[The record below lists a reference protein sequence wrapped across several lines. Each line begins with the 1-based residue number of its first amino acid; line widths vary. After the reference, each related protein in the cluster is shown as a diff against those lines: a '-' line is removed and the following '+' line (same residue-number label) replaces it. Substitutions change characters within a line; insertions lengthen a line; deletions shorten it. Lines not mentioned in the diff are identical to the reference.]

1 MFWITDT
8 VLLALYLQVLRRSYH
23 RLCRTPLTK
32 CLTSGAE
39 GVPPTRPNLMARSLE
54 NLTKRKPTGGR
65 SRPFRGRRAYERDS
79 YAIEPLVGE
88 TARRLFRRRGGSVSA
103 GVVFSDV
110 ANVSDSK
117 GRAIK
122 SKIIRVKKSPANRDY
137 ERRGVIT
144 KGAVIETEAGEAVVT
159 SRPTDDGVVNA
170 VLTKSK

>member
-1 MFWITDT
+1 M
-8 VLLALYLQVLRRSYH
+8 
-23 RLCRTPLTK
+23 
-32 CLTSGAE
+32 
-39 GVPPTRPNLMARSLE
+39 
-54 NLTKRKPTGGR
+54 
-65 SRPFRGRRAYERDS
+65 
-79 YAIEPLVGE
+79 
-88 TARRLFRRRGGSVSA
+88 SA

-117 GRAIK
+117 GKATR
-122 SKIIRVKKSPANRDY
+122 SKILRVKKSPANRDY